1 MTSSQ
6 HTDPMNSSS
15 VIPQFSVVIP
25 LYNKRPYIRRTVD
38 SVLRQSLHDFE
49 LIVVDDGST
58 DGSLDAL
65 ADLRDSRLKVIRQAN
80 QGVGA
85 ARNTGMAAAVAPWVA
100 LIDADDAWLPDHLA
114 ELARVAQVFPEAG
127 LISTANVE
135 AHGSDLQPL
144 LALQQT
150 DFIGL
155 VDYFQEASKRI
166 GFINSS
172 SAAVRRAVFTSLGG
186 FNNRLAGEDLEYW
199 ARVALHHAVAVST
212 KTTSV
217 YFRDTGGVMAQQD
230 AANRR
235 KPTAPIKHLSQLS
248 SSVATVLAH
257 AQTDPSI
264 LKRPSV
270 VAYINSRIESG
281 MKGALFRGD
290 MENARRLASMLI
302 HPASRNALLYAK
314 AASLPA
320 FLVQWLL
327 LIYSRMKHAQ
337 RMPHKPQ

>member
-6 HTDPMNSSS
+6 LPEPMNSRSA
-15 VIPQFSVVIP
+15 IPQFSVVIP

-38 SVLRQSLHDFE
+38 SVLRQSMQDFE

-65 ADLRDSRLKVIRQAN
+65 ADVQDSRLRIIQQAN

-85 ARNTGMAAAVAPWVA
+85 ARNTGMVAAVAPWVA

-114 ELARVAQVFPEAG
+114 ELSRVAQAFPEAG

-135 AHGSDLQPL
+135 VRGNDLPQI
-144 LALQQT
+144 LAQQQT

-155 VDYFQEASKRI
+155 VDYFREASKRI

-172 SAAVRRAVFTSLGG
+172 SAAVRRTVFTSLGG
-186 FNNRLAGEDLEYW
+186 FNDRIAGEDLEYW
-199 ARVALHHAVAVST
+199 ARVALHLPVAVSS

-217 YFRDTGGVMAQQD
+217 YFRGTGGVMAQLD
-230 AANRR
+230 AAHRR
-235 KPTAPIKHLSQLS
+235 APPAPIEHLSQLS
-248 SSVATVLAH
+248 SSVAMLLAH
-257 AQTDPSI
+257 AHSDPSI
-264 LKRPSV
+264 LQRPSV

-290 MENARRLASMLI
+290 MDNARRLGNMLI
-302 HPASRNALLYAK
+302 HPASRKARLLAK
-314 AASLPA
+314 AAFLPPL
-320 FLVQWLL
+320 FVRRLL
-327 LIYSRMKHAQ
+327 PVYRRMKHAKLSPYRHQ
-337 RMPHKPQ
+337 

>member
-1 MTSSQ
+1 MT
-6 HTDPMNSSS
+6 TKKPTFS
-15 VIPQFSVVIP
+15 VIIP
-25 LYNKRPYIRRTVD
+25 LFNKRPYIQRAVK
-38 SVLRQSLHDFE
+38 SVLDQTFDDFE
-49 LIVVDDGST
+49 LIVIDDGST
-58 DGSLDAL
+58 DGSVDAL
-65 ADLRDSRLKVIRQAN
+65 ADLRDSRLRIIRQAN
-80 QGVGA
+80 QGEGA

-114 ELARVAQVFPEAG
+114 ELSRLANAFPDAG
-127 LISTANVE
+127 LISTTNVE
-135 AHGSDLQPL
+135 ACGMTLPQFSV
-144 LALQQT
+144 LQQPAT
-150 DFIGL
+150 IAV
-155 VDYFQEASKRI
+155 VDYFLEASKRI
-166 GFINSS
+166 GCVNSS
-172 SAAVRRAVFTSLGG
+172 SAAVRRNVFESLGG
-186 FNNRLAGEDLEYW
+186 FNDMRAGADLEYW
-199 ARVALHHAVAVST
+199 ARVALHHPVAMSS

-217 YFRDTGGVMAQQD
+217 YFRDTGGVMAQLG

-235 KPTAPIKHLSQLS
+235 TPTAPIKHLSQLS

-281 MKGALFRGD
+281 MKGALFRGEMD
-290 MENARRLASMLI
+290 NARRLASMLI